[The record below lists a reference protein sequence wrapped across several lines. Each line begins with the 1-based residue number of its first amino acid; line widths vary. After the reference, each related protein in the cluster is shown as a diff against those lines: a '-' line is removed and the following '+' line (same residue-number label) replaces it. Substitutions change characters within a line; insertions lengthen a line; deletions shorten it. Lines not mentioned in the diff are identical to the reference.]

1 MKKLWFIL
9 VLLSLISCKEIISE
23 ALKSANNTSIENL
36 SDSEYKEITVDP
48 IYKLSVPNY
57 MKEMKSL
64 NDEASLQYA
73 NIYKETYTV
82 VIHENKQDFVN
93 YFKELNEYDDEI
105 SVIENYSQAQ
115 TKFFEANVDI
125 NKMDAYGLTKINGY
139 NARQIK
145 MKGTVEGQNIGYI
158 VGYFEGKEHLYLV
171 MNWTLLDRLD
181 KYENTFESINNSFKL
196 IEN

>member
-1 MKKLWFIL
+1 MKKLFFVL

-23 ALKSANNTSIENL
+23 TLKSASNSSVENL
-36 SDSEYKEITVDP
+36 SDSDFKQISVEH
-48 IYKLSVPNY
+48 IYKLSIPNY

-125 NKMDAYGLTKINGY
+125 NKTDTYGLTKINGY

-145 MKGTVEGQNIGYI
+145 MKGKTEGQDIGYI
-158 VGYFEGKEHLYLV
+158 VGYIEGKEHLYMV
-171 MNWTLLDRLD
+171 MNWTLVDRLN
-181 KYENTFESINNSFKL
+181 KYENTFESVNNSFKL